1 MILSVFIHAIYFTHF
16 SPAGEKKKT
25 KSIDNELNPVWNEVS
40 DYNKEL
46 DLQNTVLVDLCCV
59 CVNLQAL
66 EFDLKGSPLDASSF
80 IDVVVKDF
88 ETIGKDK

>member
-1 MILSVFIHAIYFTHF
+1 MVKKCFYSGLSDSLCPCFLF
-16 SPAGEKKKT
+16 
-25 KSIDNELNPVWNEVS
+25 
-40 DYNKEL
+40 
-46 DLQNTVLVDLCCV
+46 LQCLTFPSLFMQV
-59 CVNLQAL
+59 L